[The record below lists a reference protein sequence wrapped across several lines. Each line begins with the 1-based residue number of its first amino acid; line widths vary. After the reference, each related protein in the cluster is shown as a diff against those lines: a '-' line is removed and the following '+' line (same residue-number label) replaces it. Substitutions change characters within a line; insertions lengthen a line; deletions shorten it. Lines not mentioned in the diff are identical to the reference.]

1 MQLHVAHSVSL
12 YRDCE
17 ARKWEWGGEE
27 EEGREGVQS
36 RGCKYGLERGGL
48 VDYVSC
54 QPFELLKHSISFSP
68 LVFLVV
74 HRYRYQL
81 EAFVDKVKGRTPQ
94 TWVTAEDSIANMEA
108 IEKVYEKVRHF

>member
-1 MQLHVAHSVSL
+1 M
-12 YRDCE
+12 
-17 ARKWEWGGEE
+17 
-27 EEGREGVQS
+27 
-36 RGCKYGLERGGL
+36 
-48 VDYVSC
+48 DYVSC

-94 TWVTAEDSIANMEA
+94 TWVTAEDSIANIEA